1 MYVLRTRTH
10 RRAHAARRGT
20 ALIGLLFLAM
30 ALSGLVMLT
39 TAVAGG
45 EARSSRG
52 ELDDLRAG
60 YLAEAGVERGLKSL
74 KDAIGRTAAYDPFFG
89 MNNMLD
95 DGPLVVRSGSAMTH
109 AGVQVGAYS
118 VRVTR
123 VEADDE
129 SITVDIES
137 TGYLPDAPENL
148 APGQRLTAW
157 SSISTRVR
165 YELAPSKVFDYA
177 YFINNWGWFY
187 GNTIH
192 CNGNARSNG
201 QFDVAGYSP
210 SITGQPMYENVEFD
224 GTTATLAGYQD
235 DNNDGL
241 QDGEDGGVFSGWDI
255 VGAQNLQGNGGNAQN
270 QHDFQDEVPMPN
282 LSDMTIYE
290 LQAIDE
296 GGSITIGGVTMVDAV
311 AGDDGGELQ
320 NIYLHGTAADPVVLN
335 GPVVVRGNVMI
346 SGIVTGQGAIYA
358 SGNVY
363 VPDSINYANPPTTV
377 RPADE
382 TQATTEAWL
391 AANWDADFLGLFSGE
406 NIVVGDVTN
415 STWQNYVGRWMN
427 SSLNGSSEDAGEDGV
442 PNTHDGRDG
451 ISGTEDDDILEN
463 DGQFTVEY
471 YSAEDA
477 ELGLIPPGAAVGD
490 VVPGTGEDID
500 GDGVYDGTT
509 TLADVA
515 LQDPLDQAHW
525 DGNMPVAGIDDYSDI
540 ATLYASELDAVFYT
554 NHSFCYTVLGNEV
567 ARINGALI
575 SRNENI
581 IYGTPS
587 IEMNYDVRMLGGNSG
602 IGGNLLP
609 KVVAPP
615 QFLRWMMLDTD
626 PNHLVEVEEEPEV

>member
-1 MYVLRTRTH
+1 
-10 RRAHAARRGT
+10 
-20 ALIGLLFLAM
+20 
-30 ALSGLVMLT
+30 
-39 TAVAGG
+39 
-45 EARSSRG
+45 
-52 ELDDLRAG
+52 
-60 YLAEAGVERGLKSL
+60 
-74 KDAIGRTAAYDPFFG
+74 
-89 MNNMLD
+89 
-95 DGPLVVRSGSAMTH
+95 
-109 AGVQVGAYS
+109 
-118 VRVTR
+118 
-123 VEADDE
+123 
-129 SITVDIES
+129 
-137 TGYLPDAPENL
+137 
-148 APGQRLTAW
+148 
-157 SSISTRVR
+157 
-165 YELAPSKVFDYA
+165 
-177 YFINNWGWFY
+177 
-187 GNTIH
+187 
-192 CNGNARSNG
+192 
-201 QFDVAGYSP
+201 
-210 SITGQPMYENVEFD
+210 
-224 GTTATLAGYQD
+224 
-235 DNNDGL
+235 
-241 QDGEDGGVFSGWDI
+241 
-255 VGAQNLQGNGGNAQN
+255 
-270 QHDFQDEVPMPN
+270 
-282 LSDMTIYE
+282 
-290 LQAIDE
+290 
-296 GGSITIGGVTMVDAV
+296 
-311 AGDDGGELQ
+311 
-320 NIYLHGTAADPVVLN
+320 
-335 GPVVVRGNVMI
+335 VRGNVMI

-391 AANWDADFLGLFSGE
+391 AQNWDADFLGLFSGE

-471 YSAEDA
+471 YTAQDA
-477 ELGLIPPGAAVGD
+477 ELGLIPPGAVVGD
-490 VVPGTGEDID
+490 VVPGSGEDID

-540 ATLYASELDAVFYT
+540 ATLYANELDAVFYT
-554 NHSFCYTVLGNEV
+554 NHSFCYTVLGNQT

>member
-1 MYVLRTRTH
+1 
-10 RRAHAARRGT
+10 
-20 ALIGLLFLAM
+20 LIGLLFLAM

-52 ELDDLRAG
+52 ELDDLRAS

-95 DGPLVVRSGSAMTH
+95 DGPLVVRSGAAMTH
-109 AGVQVGAYS
+109 DGVQVGAYS
-118 VRVTR
+118 VRLTR

-320 NIYLHGTAADPVVLN
+320 NIYLHGTAADPIELN